1 MKIMQPKHPRWEEF
15 CERLNGPEGIDYK
28 QEKDGRWTW
37 KCSGGED
44 KSLATAIL
52 KTMPEID
59 IEASLKYFED
69 NGGHCDCEILLNVVE

>member
-1 MKIMQPKHPRWEEF
+1 MKIMQPNHPGWEEF

-28 QEKDGRWTW
+28 QGNNGKWTW

-44 KSLATAIL
+44 KSFATAIL

-59 IEASLKYFED
+59 VEASLKYFEK
-69 NGGHCDCEILLNVVE
+69 NGGHCDCEILLNVF